1 MKPTLK
7 IALLA
12 LALVMFTGCSA
23 QRRAERLVRRAVN
36 LCPALVQMK
45 AYHVDTVLTA
55 PAFADKVAMPLSKV
69 LTTDTL
75 YAATD
80 HGTFVVSVS
89 QSDSSL
95 SVGFVA
101 APQRIHFQ
109 DTVRYS
115 QVVTP
120 DAVQESRAVRAWR
133 NFAWWLAGFGISLAL
148 CVWVLGKIL
157 KNNNFNKNQ

>member
-7 IALLA
+7 ITLLA
-12 LALVMFTGCSA
+12 LALAMFTGCSA

-36 LCPALVQMK
+36 LCPELVQMK
-45 AYHVDTVLTA
+45 AHPIDTVLTA
-55 PAFADKVAMPLSKV
+55 PAFADKVAIPLSKV

-101 APQRIHFQ
+101 APQRVHYQ

-148 CVWVLGKIL
+148 CFWVLGKIL